1 MELFLFVVLLYFLY
15 QKSPY
20 INAVVSSPLG
30 KLFLLVLLV
39 SITHLHGLYSG
50 IIFLAIIFIL
60 MNNVYEGMEVRD
72 NNDKEKTENN
82 ENETEKNEVN
92 MNEQDNEM
100 NEQDN
105 EMNKDDNE
113 EEETENKDNNDL
125 IENDPS
131 DLRNKDKMVEN
142 PDAAGAVNKKNEPK
156 AVGNEKHKKTIE
168 GFSVYN

>member
-30 KLFLLVLLV
+30 KLFLLILLV

-60 MNNVYEGMEVRD
+60 MNNVYEGMEVREE
-72 NNDKEKTENN
+72 NNDKKNTENN
-82 ENETEKNEVN
+82 ENETEKNDVN

-100 NEQDN
+100 NEDN
-105 EMNKDDNE
+105 NE
-113 EEETENKDNNDL
+113 QEEKETENKDNNDL

-142 PDAAGAVNKKNEPK
+142 PDAAGAVNKKDEPK

>member
-1 MELFLFVVLLYFLY
+1 MNYTMELFLFVVLLYFLY

-30 KLFLLVLLV
+30 KLFLLILLV

-50 IIFLAIIFIL
+50 TIFLAIIFIL
-60 MNNVYEGMEVRD
+60 MNNVYEGMEVREE
-72 NNDKEKTENN
+72 NNDKENTENN

-100 NEQDN
+100 NEDN
-105 EMNKDDNE
+105 NQQE
-113 EEETENKDNNDL
+113 EKETENKDNNDL

-142 PDAAGAVNKKNEPK
+142 PDAAGAVNKKDEPK